1 MISLMS
7 SDTWNYIGN
16 ICAIANNKTLVTRN
30 LQLVTRFQLHLHVSN
45 FLLFDLF
52 YVTSFLRLFITL
64 LSTLTLDG
72 LGLASPKELAKN
84 GAARSDRKPTPIP
97 QWTRRVVGSGGRSV
111 VANLQRDRWRY
122 HLFFFEL
129 RFLHRDCWAD
139 VVFSRRAAILRLPSW
154 LASSGYSR
162 AILVSQQPSLPFQ
175 VLPSINELIYW
186 NNNY

>member
-122 HLFFFEL
+122 HLFFFL
-129 RFLHRDCWAD
+129 
-139 VVFSRRAAILRLPSW
+139 
-154 LASSGYSR
+154 SSGFYI
-162 AILVSQQPSLPFQ
+162 AIVGQTLFFRGALQFFVYRVDWLLADIHAPSLSRSNP
-175 VLPSINELIYW
+175 PSLSKFYPV
-186 NNNY
+186 